1 MAMFEGVNIIISLLL
16 EEHLETPFV
25 INSPLCIADTH
36 NSLWYAGGQ
45 MRRCSGPICPE
56 SMNNRR
62 HPLPN
67 VYNENRP
74 G

>member
-1 MAMFEGVNIIISLLL
+1 MAVSELISFLSRQR
-16 EEHLETPFV
+16 LETPFV
-25 INSPLCIADTH
+25 ISSPLCIVYTH

-45 MRRCSGPICPE
+45 LRRCSSSVWPM

-62 HPLPN
+62 HLLPN

-74 G
+74 GRC